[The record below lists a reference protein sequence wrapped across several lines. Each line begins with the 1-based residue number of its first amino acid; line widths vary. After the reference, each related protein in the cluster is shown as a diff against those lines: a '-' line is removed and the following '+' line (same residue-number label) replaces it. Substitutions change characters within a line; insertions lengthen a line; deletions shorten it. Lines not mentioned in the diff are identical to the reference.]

1 MVWPVACERT
11 KKNGCRI
18 LVEKSEEKRTLGR
31 PMHRWKNNMKNNL
44 K

>member
-11 KKNGCRI
+11 QKNGCRI

-31 PMHRWKNNMKNNL
+31 PTNRWEDNMKKNL